1 MINQKLVLQ
10 DLNRRGRVQFAKSRE
25 EMERILD
32 TCVNSLP
39 FASASLKA
47 IAKEIG
53 AARKYAPEADRLY
66 KLFIEVKKLRD
77 DYRSGKIE

>member
-1 MINQKLVLQ
+1 MISQKI
-10 DLNRRGRVQFAKSRE
+10 VQQELKRKGGVRFAKTRE
-25 EMERILD
+25 EMVRILD

-39 FASASLKA
+39 FASASLKS

-66 KLFIEVKKLRD
+66 KLFVEIKKLRD
-77 DYRSGKIE
+77 DYKSGNVE